1 MKNSTIRICWP
12 NNTFSEAYEGDDWF
26 IIAKKANITIPTG
39 CMSGNCG
46 ACEIDVNGK
55 TIRPCMSN
63 LESSNNKLLNIEFNS
78 DPYWD

>member
-12 NNTFSEAYEGDDWF
+12 NNTFTEAKEGDDWF
-26 IIAKKANITIPTG
+26 TIAKKANIDIPKG

-63 LESSNNKLLNIEFNS
+63 LESSNKKLLNIEFNI
-78 DPYWD
+78 DPYWT